1 MTVIRHNYGCIMGC
15 MVLAFSAL
23 LAACGGGSSD
33 GGNGGGSS
41 SGGGDDGGE
50 FPRTLSKVSAATFS
64 DEEVVALLAPGSA
77 FGDTVALTLSGL
89 AFFGEVG
96 DVENSRVLQT
106 QACGDG
112 GRIEFLSRENEAIES
127 PYNGG
132 LFDTVATDDQ
142 NCQEGDLSSASSFA
156 QTNTDGERRI
166 AYPVS
171 GEGSGEPGS
180 AAVFVGYEL
189 SGTGL
194 DDPFNVSLQT
204 ENGGFEW
211 SRYWDG
217 HLEVE
222 RGNADDSRLGD
233 GGGASQLYQVSRHGS
248 GGVGGIG
255 YDLQTGS
262 SADDRFELEF
272 EAIDERSTSQYRE
285 ESYRGVYGRRL
296 LDSSGQPLGDGC
308 PGGRFQVETTQPLTI
323 DVPDD
328 DDSALF
334 LFGAT
339 QHIVSGGLRMEDDAG
354 NIAQV
359 IYDGSAGTVS
369 VELNDGLVKVF
380 DYQDLSEAWRTRCA
394 PRP

>member
-33 GGNGGGSS
+33 GGNGGGPS

-296 LDSSGQPLGDGC
+296 LDSSGKPLGDGC